1 MVGKS
6 LMGLRVVLFLAGLAV
21 VVTGINVS
29 FGGIATLGWQGSPS
43 FFEVTDA
50 RRFHAQDSH
59 VRFLGG
65 LWLGIGVLFVLGAL
79 HPQPCRKTLLAAL
92 GLAFLGGLARLTQ
105 GRLDVTLGPDIA
117 GSFVAELV
125 VFPLLALWVAKA
137 AKDRRAG

>member
-1 MVGKS
+1 VVGKS
-6 LMGLRVVLFLAGLAV
+6 LAWLRVVLFLVGLAV

-29 FGGIATLGWQGSPS
+29 FGGIATLGWQGSTS

-50 RRFHAQDSH
+50 RRFQAQDSH

-65 LWLGIGVLFVLGAL
+65 LWLGIGVLFLLGGL
-79 HPQPCRKTLLAAL
+79 HPRPCRRALLAAL

-125 VFPLLALWVAKA
+125 LFPLLALWVARA
-137 AKDRRAG
+137 VKDRGAA